1 MPIKRGNIMSNNL
14 VLVEKKGSIA
24 TLTLNRPEKGNAL
37 SPALL
42 VELYQAMHS
51 IKDDT
56 QIRVVVI
63 TGSGEKA
70 FSAGFDIGHIPAEKI
85 TPELE
90 QALKTVDISGLGYGS
105 AADYPYPVIAMI
117 NGYAYGAGLELITG
131 CDIRIAVDTAKFG
144 MPPARLGV
152 LYPPSGILHF
162 INVVGVANTKELFL
176 TARPV
181 TAQRAREM
189 GLVNYV
195 VPREQLSSVTYE
207 MAQKISDN
215 APLALSGSKTIISKL
230 LNYQKLSAEDGEELA
245 VLLSRVASSED
256 SKEGPRAFLEK
267 RKPVF
272 KGK

>member
-1 MPIKRGNIMSNNL
+1 MSDNL
-14 VLVEKKGSIA
+14 VLVDKKGFVA
-24 TLTLNRPEKGNAL
+24 TLILNRPEKGNAL

-42 VELYQAMHS
+42 VELCQAMDS
-51 IKDDT
+51 VKADRE
-56 QIRVVVI
+56 IRVVVI
-63 TGSGEKA
+63 TGAGEKA
-70 FSAGFDIGHIPAEKI
+70 FSAGFDIGNIPTEKM

-90 QALKTVDISGLGYGS
+90 QALKTRDITELGYGS
-105 AADYPYPVIAMI
+105 IADYPYLVIAMI

-144 MPPARLGV
+144 MPPARLGA
-152 LYPPSGILHF
+152 LYHPSSILHF
-162 INVVGVANTKELFL
+162 INVVGEANTKELFL

-195 VPREQLSSVTYE
+195 VPRGELPSVTYQ
-207 MAQKISDN
+207 MAQQLSEN
-215 APLALSGSKTIISKL
+215 APLALSGTKTIISKL
-230 LNYQKLSAEDGEELA
+230 LNYQKLSREDEEEIAALLA
-245 VLLSRVASSED
+245 RVGSSED
-256 SKEGPRAFLEK
+256 LKEGQRAFLEK